1 MVTPEQKQARL
12 EDQLARLKTKNRK
25 LETGQKIIIGG
36 MMLSLADKNPAIATQ
51 LKKWINEEV
60 TRKIDKE
67 RLKTIEIGKK
77 TDLNV

>member
-36 MMLSLADKNPAIATQ
+36 MMLSLAEKNPAIAKQ
-51 LKKWINEEV
+51 LKTWINEEV

-77 TDLNV
+77 QT

>member
-1 MVTPEQKQARL
+1 MVTPEQKQAQL

-77 TDLNV
+77 QT

>member
-77 TDLNV
+77 QT

>member
-1 MVTPEQKQARL
+1 MITSEQKQARL
-12 EDQLARLKTKNRK
+12 DDQLARLKAKNRK

-36 MMLSLADKNPAIATQ
+36 MMLSLAEKNPAIAKQ
-51 LKKWINEEV
+51 LKTWINEEV

-77 TDLNV
+77 QT

>member
-1 MVTPEQKQARL
+1 MITPEQKQARL
-12 EDQLARLKTKNRK
+12 DDQLARLKTKNRK

-36 MMLSLADKNPAIATQ
+36 MMLSLAEKNPSIAKQ
-51 LKKWINEEV
+51 LKIWINEEV

-77 TDLNV
+77 QT